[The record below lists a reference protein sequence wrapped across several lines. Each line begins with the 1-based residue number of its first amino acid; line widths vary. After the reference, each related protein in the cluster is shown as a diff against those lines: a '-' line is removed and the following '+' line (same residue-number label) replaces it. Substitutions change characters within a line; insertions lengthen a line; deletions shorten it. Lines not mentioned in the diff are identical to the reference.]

1 MTEPGPND
9 RPQDAGRRHRR
20 VGRPSA
26 ATLTLLEEYQA
37 AMREELRAT
46 LVEVRGQPVAPGLL
60 DDVMAGGGVTVV
72 RPTLADRTRLWDLAI
87 KLGRELG
94 AEVDVGPPAP
104 PVRARPAGGPKRGR
118 VDYGGA

>member
-1 MTEPGPND
+1 MTEPGPGD

-26 ATLTLLEEYQA
+26 ATLTLLEEYQE
-37 AMREELRAT
+37 AMRVELRAT
-46 LVEVRGQPVAPGLL
+46 LVEVRGSPPPAGLL
-60 DDVMAGGGVTVV
+60 VDVEAVNV

-94 AEVDVGPPAP
+94 AEVDVTPPAP
-104 PVRARPAGGPKRGR
+104 PQRARPAGGPRRGR